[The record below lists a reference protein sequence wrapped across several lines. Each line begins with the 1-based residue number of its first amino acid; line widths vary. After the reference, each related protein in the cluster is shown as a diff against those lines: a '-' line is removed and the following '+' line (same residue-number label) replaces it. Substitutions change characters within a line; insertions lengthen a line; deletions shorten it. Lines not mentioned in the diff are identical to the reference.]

1 MKKIK
6 RVVAPEAAHRYSETL
21 VLATIAMSNPE
32 YSETFACANIAIFL
46 LKKNLLDLKKRKKTV
61 TLGFGR
67 FSRRLFSCRSTPA
80 QCWVKFSPLLVEF
93 VCEAAKSHLIT
104 VDWF

>member
-32 YSETFACANIAIFL
+32 YSERFACANIAIFE
-46 LKKNLLDLKKRKKTV
+46 KKN
-61 TLGFGR
+61 
-67 FSRRLFSCRSTPA
+67 FSEKLEDKVGYSNSG
-80 QCWVKFSPLLVEF
+80 
-93 VCEAAKSHLIT
+93 
-104 VDWF
+104 